1 MNKQKRTIYFKSILT
16 IIPASILGIIGM
28 IYNEV
33 PNIIWLQNLVTML
46 FCAIM
51 AFVLVFKKVKI
62 NDMMIAVISLILL
75 LLTLFGNGMDGVHR
89 WIRLAII
96 NVNVAM
102 IVLPI
107 ILVVTY
113 NLLEKKKVRYALTVI
128 ITGAILLFL
137 QPDASQLIGF
147 SIPMIIFM
155 FYKKIN
161 SMVRYLVSA
170 MLICLMILSW
180 LFIDKLAPVSYV
192 EGILGLLNN
201 ISLLWLIIGIIS
213 LILVPL
219 PYILFPP
226 AKFRLLSICI
236 GLYYCLITIST
247 IFGNF
252 PVPFMGYGISPI
264 IGYWIVFIWYVKKK
278 SGGL

>member
-1 MNKQKRTIYFKSILT
+1 MNKQKITIYFKSILS
-16 IIPASILGIIGM
+16 IIPASILGVIGM

-102 IVLPI
+102 IVSPI

-113 NLLEKKKVRYALTVI
+113 NLIEKKKKGYALTVI
-128 ITGAILLFL
+128 ISGAILLFL

-161 SMVRYLVSA
+161 RVVRYLVSVL
-170 MLICLMILSW
+170 LICLMILSW
-180 LFIDKLAPVSYV
+180 LFIDKLASVSYV

-201 ISLLWLIIGIIS
+201 ISLIWLIIGIIS
-213 LILVPL
+213 LILIPL

-226 AKFRLLSICI
+226 ANFRLLSICI
-236 GLYYCLITIST
+236 GLYYCVIIIAT

-252 PVPFMGYGISPI
+252 PVPLMGYGISPI
-264 IGYWIVFIWYVKKK
+264 IGYWIVFTWYVNKKC
-278 SGGL
+278 SIC